1 MKPLFSI
8 GHFTIY
14 LFGIT
19 IMLGMIAGLWI
30 MSHEARRKGLE
41 QQKMLDLAV
50 YTIFAAIIGA
60 RLYYVVAFN
69 LEYYMK
75 NPFEILMIQQGGL
88 SIQGALITGVL
99 FGYWFT
105 KKNEIPFWRTA
116 DTFAPAIIL
125 GQAIGR
131 IGCDVFGIPMKNIYP
146 WGININNQ
154 ILHPAQMYEMI
165 LNLILFGY
173 LWRNRNR
180 IQYDGQL
187 FIQYIIGFSINRA
200 IIEFFRTNPIIFGPF
215 SVAHLTS
222 VGIITAAFIVG
233 KMIENKQENLQI
245 DAANEAVIVRNGEYL
260 SMMMIAVVGI
270 LFYYFIHSIS

>member
-1 MKPLFSI
+1 
-8 GHFTIY
+8 
-14 LFGIT
+14 
-19 IMLGMIAGLWI
+19 MLGMIAGLWI
-30 MSHEARRKGLE
+30 MSREAKRKGLE

-50 YTIFAAIIGA
+50 YTIFAAVIGA

-69 LEYYMK
+69 LDYYMK
-75 NPFEILMIQQGGL
+75 NPLEILMIQQGGL

-105 KKNEIPFWRTA
+105 KKNEIPFWRAA
-116 DTFAPAIIL
+116 DTFAPGVIL

-200 IIEFFRTNPIIFGPF
+200 IIEFFRTNPMIFGPF